1 MNSPAE
7 YLFGPHIALAKA
19 FARKQG
25 WREYGRAAWK
35 KRDGRVVYFLS
46 LLVQLE
52 IVSRGEIV
60 HIVGNE
66 EEALPVLQHLSA
78 IAVCHA
84 EAVS

>member
-52 IVSRGEIV
+52 IVSRGV
-60 HIVGNE
+60 VRRARLFYLRSLAGK
-66 EEALPVLQHLSA
+66 AARVRDA
-78 IAVCHA
+78 KDG
-84 EAVS
+84 